1 MCFMSIGVSKDIPFD
16 ISRLPF
22 PEFLVISVYFRKL
35 FSLVDF
41 QSSIFVMKKANN
53 NNKKSAKF

>member
-1 MCFMSIGVSKDIPFD
+1 MSIGVSKDIPFD

-22 PEFLVISVYFRKL
+22 QEFLVISVYFRKL
-35 FSLVDF
+35 FLLVDF

-53 NNKKSAKF
+53 NSKKSAKFLM